1 MSDTPLRRAIR
12 EAMNVS
18 HLTNVYDRAIATSQ
32 MRSMINDIISEFEDI
47 ESLHAVTSNYNQ
59 KDHVSRN
66 NLFIERLK
74 TSKEESFKLKARS
87 FVKRC
92 ITLPNTDYDV
102 INTSDPSVTAIRE
115 RNAAEDGTH
124 QMILYKIEKEFITVT
139 HTSAEFMA
147 GEIKDDDIVRVIFP
161 TNPFINADSVEL
173 VSFWNFMYVIWKEFQ
188 SIGNVTMK
196 TDDIMRGIELNFKEL
211 SVGHF
216 NSIGL
221 GDLVSFNFKTASG
234 KTLAFNTV
242 RNLIELRNDKL
253 SKWKRMN
260 GVVEKIVEKSEGIN
274 MNRLQGLFSS
284 SIPSNLSTRDSVSVD
299 SCKTGKLRN
308 AGSVAGNPSVASPAG
323 NPSAASAA
331 SSAGKP
337 SAAAKPAQTIAQTI
351 AKSSL
356 RSSMWDNCYSDNFG
370 DYDE

>member
-74 TSKEESFKLKARS
+74 NSKEESFKLKARS

-92 ITLPNTDYDV
+92 ITLPSTDYDV

-115 RNAAEDGTH
+115 RNTAEDGTH

-196 TDDIMRGIELNFKEL
+196 TDDIMRRIEMNFKEL

-242 RNLIELRNDKL
+242 RDLIELRNEKL
-253 SKWKRMN
+253 SRWKRTN
-260 GVVEKIVEKSEGIN
+260 GVVEGKIVEKSEGIDV
-274 MNRLQGLFSS
+274 NRLQGLFSS

-308 AGSVAGNPSVASPAG
+308 AGNAAGNPSSVS
-323 NPSAASAA
+323 PSAA
-331 SSAGKP
+331 GNP
-337 SAAAKPAQTIAQTI
+337 SAAAKPASPSAASIAQTI

-356 RSSMWDNCYSDNFG
+356 RSSAWDDITDNFG
-370 DYDE
+370 NYNE